1 MATEPTWSVGQLAQE
16 FGISTRSI
24 RFYEE
29 KGLIKPARSNGGYR
43 RYNKRDRARLKLIL
57 RGKRFGLSL
66 EQCADILGLAAM
78 EPDEAQQ
85 LRKALAYGQDIQA
98 DLERRLNDLKAM
110 KREMQAVEKRMRER
124 LAQLEGREPD
134 AGKRAE

>member
-1 MATEPTWSVGQLAQE
+1 MAKE

-29 KGLIKPARSNGGYR
+29 KRLLSPARSNGGYR

-78 EPDEAQQ
+78 EPGEAQQ
-85 LRKALAYGQDIQA
+85 IRKALAYGQDILA
-98 DLERRLNDLKAM
+98 DLERRLADLKAM
-110 KREMQAVEKRMRER
+110 KREMQGIEKKMMAR
-124 LAQLEGREPD
+124 LTQLENKGQAGRKA
-134 AGKRAE
+134 AG